1 MGNDLTTARS
11 VSVSLNI
18 TTLDSLREFCGV
30 LAGTEMVPKA
40 YRGKPDDILVAM
52 LHGQEVGLPH
62 LQALQSIAVVNG
74 VPSIYGDA
82 ALALARS
89 SGKLEDFDE
98 WIEVDGKRQEGP
110 FPILKYAEE
119 DRQIVAYCMSKRV
132 GMSRPRTT
140 TYSVDDAQRAKLWL
154 KVGASGFETPWCT
167 VPQRMLMWRAR
178 GWNLRDNF
186 GDVLKGLAIYEE
198 AMDFDTTKDAGGT
211 YKVAEVV
218 GPEDMAD
225 MKERLREGQEK
236 LKQQQLAPPAEPAKV
251 TEAPTE
257 NPPLQKDKPKQ
268 APPTAK
274 TPPVKEELTMA
285 QARLILK
292 DTVLAAEIGTVV
304 NWSLH
309 DERLTKEDRKEIM
322 DLKDAAIQRMQK
334 GKSKK

>member
-98 WIEVDGKRQEGP
+98 WIEVDGKRQDGP

-198 AMDFDTTKDAGGT
+198 AMDFDTVKEPSGAYRVHVEEDAVYDT
-211 YKVAEVV
+211 QALKA
-218 GPEDMAD
+218 
-225 MKERLREGQEK
+225 KLQEGQEK
-236 LKQQQLAPPAEPAKV
+236 LKQQQAGPVETKKAEDQKPEEPAKQQQPAEP
-251 TEAPTE
+251 
-257 NPPLQKDKPKQ
+257 PKQ
-268 APPTAK
+268 TNP
-274 TPPVKEELTMA
+274 KEDLTMA
-285 QARLILK
+285 QARLILQ

-304 NWSLH
+304 NWSLRANITQA
-309 DERLTKEDRKEIM
+309 ERKEIM
-322 DLKDAAIQRMQK
+322 DLKALAVKRMAKK
-334 GKSKK
+334 GVR